1 MWLETGKETVDHV
14 EVFFICM
21 IVMKMF
27 LVKGGGAG
35 RDSGEFFLMNFE
47 LLTFPCIEMIELSI
61 HTENASFGVILA
73 LFI

>member
-27 LVKGGGAG
+27 LVKVGGGVLVEIQVNFFN
-35 RDSGEFFLMNFE
+35 EF
-47 LLTFPCIEMIELSI
+47 
-61 HTENASFGVILA
+61 
-73 LFI
+73 